1 MDKNGKKRV
10 KAAMIMVAAILITF
24 VAIVGASII
33 KKYTPTKEVMDS
45 YEYFDIEEGG
55 VVVIYN
61 DERVEEQAE
70 YIDGRWYITRDFVK
84 EEFNKRF
91 YLDVYDNYVMY
102 TTADDIYSFV
112 TDGNTYTDMEGN
124 EYSRDYVIVRDI
136 NGEIYIALD
145 FVKEYSDLMY
155 EYYENPMRLII
166 NNVYEEK
173 NYAVVEKDAAVRYRG
188 GIKSPIITQVSAN
201 DRVEVLENLEDWIEI
216 RTEDGYVGYIPAG
229 RLSDTYSEVAESGFA
244 GVEEPVSNLKDYKIC
259 LVWHQLFYETDGTK
273 IRQDLTGTKGVT
285 TVSPTWYSIQSN
297 DGDISSLANKNY
309 VNTVHGMGLE
319 VWPLIDDF
327 NTELNGYELYS
338 DRQTRAKIISTLIED
353 ALYYG
358 YDGLNIDFEK
368 VTSDDAEH
376 YLQFIRELSIQ
387 CRKNN
392 ITLSVDCYTPASYNL
407 YYDRTELGIYADYII
422 IMGYDEHYNGTESG
436 SVASIG
442 FVESGIA
449 NTLEEVDASKVIN
462 AMPFY
467 TRIWTETIGSDGTV
481 TITSEAVGMQGGLN
495 ELTRNGA
502 LAMWDETCG
511 QYYGSYEKGNSI
523 VKVWL
528 EEEHS
533 IEEKMK
539 LFEEYNLAGVAAW
552 KLGLEKSDVWSVIN
566 KYLE

>member
-91 YLDVYDNYVMY
+91 YLDVHDNYVMY

-136 NGEIYIALD
+136 DGEIYIALD

-188 GIKSPIITQVSAN
+188 GIKSPIITQVSVN

-467 TRIWTETIGSDGTV
+467 TRIWTETTGSDGTV

>member
-70 YIDGRWYITRDFVK
+70 YIDGKWYITRDFVK

-91 YLDVYDNYVMY
+91 YLDVHDNYVMY

-136 NGEIYIALD
+136 DGEIYIALD

-467 TRIWTETIGSDGTV
+467 TRIWTETTGSDGTV